1 MYKFGILAPLFFLA
15 SLTLAHAHSEP
26 RTVAG
31 CFGDYTY
38 YVPPERVI
46 SLDQQATDLMV
57 ALELEDHLVGTA
69 HGDPI
74 EAPLG
79 QAVSETVP
87 ILSEGYPDR
96 EAVLALEPD
105 FLISSKPEAF
115 DSAKLGAGADWQEEQ
130 DVGVYLLDGSCQAFH
145 EDGQPKTFEPLLKDI
160 QILGDI
166 FHIKGRAAALLRDSL
181 MRLKAVQKAAAG
193 EGRTAFVF
201 SGDHQAPQ
209 SNACCNGVG
218 VMLDLVGLKSIDI
231 AHPVEWAAV
240 AAADP
245 DVIILVDE
253 ASFRAEAKR
262 TYLQNDAALSKLKAV
277 QDNRIVTLTALQMSL
292 GLRFVGGA
300 EQLNAQLLSLQ

>member
-15 SLTLAHAHSEP
+15 SLTLAQAHSEP

-46 SLDQQATDLMV
+46 SLDQQATDLMI

-79 QAVSETVP
+79 QAVSKTVP
-87 ILSEGYPDR
+87 ILSEGYPGR
-96 EAVLALEPD
+96 KAVLALEPD
-105 FLISSKPEAF
+105 FLIGSKPEAF

-130 DVGVYLLDGSCQAFH
+130 DVGVYLLDGSCQTFH
-145 EDGQPKTFEPLLKDI
+145 EDGQPKSFEPLLKDI

-209 SNACCNGVG
+209 SNACCNGIG

-262 TYLQNDAALSKLKAV
+262 NLSAK
-277 QDNRIVTLTALQMSL
+277 
-292 GLRFVGGA
+292 
-300 EQLNAQLLSLQ
+300 

>member
-46 SLDQQATDLMV
+46 SLDQQATDLMI

-74 EAPLG
+74 EMPLG

-87 ILSEGYPDR
+87 ILSEGYPGR
-96 EAVLALEPD
+96 KAVLALEPD
-105 FLISSKPEAF
+105 FLIGSKLEAF
-115 DSAKLGAGADWQEEQ
+115 ADTQLGAGADWQDEQ

-145 EDGQPKTFEPLLKDI
+145 EDGQPKSFEPLLKDI

-201 SGDHQAPQ
+201 SGDPQAPQ
-209 SNACCNGVG
+209 SNACCNGIG

-231 AHPVEWAAV
+231 AEPIEWAAV

-262 TYLQNDAALSKLKAV
+262 AYLQKDAVLSKLKAV
-277 QDNRIVTLTALQMSL
+277 QDNRIVALTALQMSL

-300 EQLNAQLLSLQ
+300 ERLNAQLLSLQ

>member
-1 MYKFGILAPLFFLA
+1 MYKSGMCAPLFFLA

-26 RTVAG
+26 QTVAG

-38 YVPPERVI
+38 YVPPERVV

-74 EAPLG
+74 EMPLS
-79 QAVSETVP
+79 QTMPEMVP
-87 ILSEGYPDR
+87 NLSEGYPGR

-105 FLISSKPEAF
+105 FLIGSKPEAF
-115 DSAKLGAGADWQEEQ
+115 ADTKLGAGADWQDEQ
-130 DVGVYLLDGSCQAFH
+130 DVGVYLLDGSCQTFH
-145 EDGQPKTFEPLLKDI
+145 EDGQPKSFEPLLKDI

-201 SGDHQAPQ
+201 SGDPQAPQ
-209 SNACCNGVG
+209 SNACCNGIG

-231 AHPVEWAAV
+231 AHPIEWDAV

-253 ASFRAEAKR
+253 APLRAEAKR
-262 TYLQNDAALSKLKAV
+262 AYLQQDAALSKLKAV
-277 QDNRIVTLTALQMSL
+277 QDNRIVILTALQMSL
-292 GLRFVGGA
+292 GLRFVSGA
-300 EQLNAQLLSLQ
+300 EQLNTQLLSLQ